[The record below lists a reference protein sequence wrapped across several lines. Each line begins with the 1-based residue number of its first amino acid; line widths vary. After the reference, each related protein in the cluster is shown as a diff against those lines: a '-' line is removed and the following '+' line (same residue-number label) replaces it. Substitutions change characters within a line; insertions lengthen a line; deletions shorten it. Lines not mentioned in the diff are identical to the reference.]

1 MKTKSPD
8 EDNPFSMQRYVDG
21 VVARGEL
28 YLELVR
34 IQKLMIQA
42 HQVPRPDREIVAH
55 LTQLFKAL
63 LSAKQLREEAVH
75 YIGDHNGSHA
85 QNGSP
90 GVAHHTTPRVGVG
103 NILQENVPRG

>member
-1 MKTKSPD
+1 MKTESPQ
-8 EDNPFSMQRYVDG
+8 EDNPFSMQQYVDG

-55 LTQLFKAL
+55 LTKLFKAL
-63 LSAKQLREEAVH
+63 LLAKQLREEAIYHVC
-75 YIGDHNGSHA
+75 DHNCGHA
-85 QNGSP
+85 QNGGS
-90 GVAHHTTPRVGVG
+90 GVAHHTTPSVRVGNV
-103 NILQENVPRG
+103 LQENVPRG